1 MHGGYLRVYTDDMLY
16 FWVQIIHDI
25 ASFIFVQSA
34 FSLGSF
40 LGWLPHPCEIL
51 HECRDFGLCS
61 CDCCSCCCC
70 CHFKL
75 SWHSVTQMLCCRRSD
90 SSLGG
95 SSFSGLSTLLCWSF
109 VQSPPTLLIFAA
121 LGVRHEVCQ
130 SEASK
135 CALQYWAPY
144 PWFIAFSFINNIRI
158 SFRKHVAGFWWDCDK

>member
-1 MHGGYLRVYTDDMLY
+1 MTCYT

-51 HECRDFGLCS
+51 YECRDFGLCS

-75 SWHSVTQMLCCRRSD
+75 SWHSVTQILCCRRVTDHSGVHLFLD
-90 SSLGG
+90 SQHCFVSLLSSL
-95 SSFSGLSTLLCWSF
+95 L
-109 VQSPPTLLIFAA
+109 PTLLIFAA

-144 PWFIAFSFINNIRI
+144 PWFIAFSFISNIRI